1 MEIKVRPAQK
11 DGHPAWVLKI
21 FVLGVISSDRK
32 HIISFKREDSKI

>member
-21 FVLGVISSDRK
+21 FVLGVISLGRK
-32 HIISFKREDSKI
+32 LMISSKKEDSKI